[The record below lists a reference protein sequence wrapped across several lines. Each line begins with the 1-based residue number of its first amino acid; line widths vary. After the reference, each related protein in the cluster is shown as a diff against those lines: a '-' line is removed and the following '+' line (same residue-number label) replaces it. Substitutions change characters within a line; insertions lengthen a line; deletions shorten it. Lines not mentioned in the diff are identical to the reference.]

1 MVKFV
6 ARIHTTNTLMSLY
19 NSNTSYFPQ
28 DVVYISVGVAVLV
41 NWNIGMILVP
51 WVQYVQMGLM
61 IQQQM

>member
-19 NSNTSYFPQ
+19 NSNISYFPQ
-28 DVVYISVGVAVLV
+28 DVVYISVGVAALV

-51 WVQYVQMGLM
+51 WVQYVQMDLM
-61 IQQQM
+61 I